1 VNSDKTFRY
10 NLYSIFCGMFFL
22 LIGWIWTYD
31 MSPFTSLPFGIFGL
45 FFWLKGRTPQKKN
58 SLSNTALTVL
68 ILGAAVS
75 VSSLFFHR

>member
-1 VNSDKTFRY
+1 MNTDKTFRY

-22 LIGWIWTYD
+22 LTGWIWTYG
-31 MSPFTSLPFGIFGL
+31 MSLFTSFPFGLAGL

-58 SLSNTALTVL
+58 SLNNTAFTVL

-75 VSSLFFHR
+75 LSSLFFYR